1 MSRRERSV
9 VPASSPIRTPLQP
22 HVEPITR
29 SAEQP
34 KRPTPE
40 VPDSRSTEVTESVTP
55 EVPDS
60 RTPAPDGPRWAA
72 LERKETRLRA
82 DQVQDLAAL
91 RRRVSAQRTKRS
103 EIITDNTLIRI
114 AVDLLLDQGER
125 LAGDTEA
132 ELLRSARPRRR
143 S

>member
-1 MSRRERSV
+1 MNKRVRSV
-9 VPASSPIRTPLQP
+9 VPAASPIRTPLQP
-22 HVEPITR
+22 HVEPIIGATD
-29 SAEQP
+29 QP
-34 KRPTPE
+34 KQPAPE
-40 VPDSRSTEVTESVTP
+40 VPDSRSTEVSESVTP

-60 RTPAPDGPRWAA
+60 RNPAPDGPRWAA

-82 DQVQDLAAL
+82 DQVQALAAL

-114 AVDLLLDQGER
+114 AVDLLLDQGDR
-125 LAGDTEA
+125 LTGDTED

-143 S
+143 F

>member
-1 MSRRERSV
+1 MTRRERAV

-22 HVEPITR
+22 HVEPINR
-29 SAEQP
+29 AADQPEQP
-34 KRPTPE
+34 NPE
-40 VPDSRSTEVTESVTP
+40 VRNSRSTEVSESVTP

-60 RTPAPDGPRWAA
+60 QSPAPDGPRWAA

-91 RRRVSAQRTKRS
+91 RRRVSAQRTTRS

-114 AVDLLLDQGER
+114 AVDLLLEQGDR